1 MAHGEG
7 PGKLRV
13 ILRWVIIAVVILLL
27 LMWLYAGGWANIK
40 AAVAEMPNPL
50 DIIWGTSTSTYQV
63 KLPWQIDIPQG
74 PDISG
79 LTGQGDAQTDSSSD
93 PSSQLQDLQN
103 QYNDLSAQ
111 AQDAK
116 NRGTPSP
123 YQGVVTLAIAGATDS
138 GSNEYV
144 EIDGHGKAVNV
155 SGWSLVST
163 LTGKRGV
170 IPQAADPFVLG
181 ALNRVLPVMLGS
193 GDSAIIA
200 TGVSP
205 VGVSFRESS
214 CTGYLAQMQEFTP
227 QLDNSCPAPSDI
239 LPANEQNYQTYGT
252 DCVDYVASI
261 PSCEFPAQMPS
272 SLSANCR
279 AFVQN
284 NLSYNGCVSA
294 HQSDIDFKRPTWR
307 LYLAS
312 GVDLWS
318 DRHDVIKLLDDQGR
332 VVDAVQY

>member
-13 ILRWVIIAVVILLL
+13 ILQYVIIAVVILLI

-40 AAVAEMPNPL
+40 TAVAAMSNPL
-50 DIIWGTSTSTYQV
+50 DIIWGNSTSTYEV

-79 LTGQGDAQTDSSSD
+79 LTGSGDSGSDTGSSSQ
-93 PSSQLQDLQN
+93 SLSDLQQ
-103 QYNDLSAQ
+103 QYADLSAQ

-116 NRGTPSP
+116 NRGVPSP
-123 YQGVVTLAIAGATDS
+123 YQGIVTLSEASAAGA
-138 GSNEYV
+138 GVNEFV
-144 EIDGHGKAVNV
+144 VLDGHGQAVNV

-170 IPQAADPFVLG
+170 IPEAADPFVLG

-193 GDSAIIA
+193 GDTAIIA

-205 VGVSFRESS
+205 VGVSFRDNS
-214 CTGYLAQMQEFTP
+214 CTGYLAQQQTFVP
-227 QLDNSCPAPSDI
+227 SLDNLCPSPTDL
-239 LPANEQNYQTYGT
+239 LPATEQNLQQYGS
-252 DCVDYVASI
+252 DCVDYVQNI
-261 PSCEFPAQMPS
+261 PACEFPSRMPS
-272 SLSANCR
+272 SLPANCR

-284 NLSYNGCVSA
+284 ALSYNGCVSA
-294 HQSDIDFKRPTWR
+294 HQYDSDFKASTYR

-312 GVDLWS
+312 GVDLWA